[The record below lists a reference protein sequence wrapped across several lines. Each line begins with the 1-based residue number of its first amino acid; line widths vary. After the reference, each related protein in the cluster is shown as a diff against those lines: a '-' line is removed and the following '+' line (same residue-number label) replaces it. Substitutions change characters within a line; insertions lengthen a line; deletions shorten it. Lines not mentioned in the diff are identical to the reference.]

1 MAGCSYRG
9 GAAQNHCRLRRVR
22 ASFADLII
30 AFLDDHFENHFRNPM
45 PTFSVAVAPSH
56 SSPADYMMEALRF
69 DRKAVVPGKPELA
82 EQSLTNLCIRT
93 RRRPVGRNR
102 IWQ

>member
-1 MAGCSYRG
+1 MAGCSYRE

-56 SSPADYMMEALRF
+56 SSPTDYIMEALRF
-69 DRKAVVPGKPELA
+69 DRKAVVPGEPELA
-82 EQSLTNLCIRT
+82 ETILNELVHSDSTS
-93 RRRPVGRNR
+93 PVGRNR